1 LGDGEWDVNVIET
14 PETTVEDSLA
24 MLLRFENGAVGV
36 LYCSWVSPTGHSR
49 QEILGSNGLIELD
62 GPEAPRIFLKEAAG
76 DFEKGWNPLTAEEG
90 GNVYFDRIAHF
101 VDCIQNGT
109 KPKTPGEEGRDA
121 VQLIEAAYR
130 SAAESRPIEL
140 PL

>member
-1 LGDGEWDVNVIET
+1 M
-14 PETTVEDSLA
+14 EDSLA
-24 MLLRFENGAVGV
+24 MLLRFANGAVGV
-36 LYCSWVSPTGHSR
+36 LYCSWVSPTGHDR
-49 QEILGSNGLIELD
+49 QEILGSEGLIELS
-62 GPEAPRIFLKEAAG
+62 GPEAPRVFLKEDKG
-76 DFEKGWNPLTAEEG
+76 EFKKGWNAITADES

-109 KPKTPGEEGRDA
+109 TPITPGEEGRAA

-130 SAAESRPIEL
+130 SAAEGKAIEL